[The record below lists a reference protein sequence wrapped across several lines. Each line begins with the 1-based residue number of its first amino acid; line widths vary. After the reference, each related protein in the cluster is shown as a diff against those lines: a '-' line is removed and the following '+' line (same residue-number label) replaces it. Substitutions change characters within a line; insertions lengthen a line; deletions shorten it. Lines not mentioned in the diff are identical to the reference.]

1 MFFRRAVSLDLALLL
16 TCWPAVPQTV
26 NTNRPSD
33 IPTSQ
38 TSLSPESLRA
48 RLKNVQF
55 QKELDELGG
64 LYSSLASELNQVKEG
79 ILPKDLL
86 EKMNHAEKIS
96 KRVRQELTQ

>member
-1 MFFRRAVSLDLALLL
+1 MFFRRAVSLDLVLLL
-16 TCWPAVPQTV
+16 MCWPAVPQTV

-33 IPTSQ
+33 VPPSQ

-48 RLKNVQF
+48 RLKNVQL

-79 ILPKDLL
+79 TLPKDLL
-86 EKMNHAEKIS
+86 EKMNQAEKLS